1 MVGKLLGAAFQAVRE
16 GQDLDAQ
23 SLPAGSARQLLLRIR
38 SRNDD
43 GGIDSV
49 EEKLSVEDVV
59 DFTGAVEL
67 AGKMSSAAGLGAI
80 ELFALPECGIELRLK
95 AGKEPSFSEFSLPED
110 LDQVPSPPFDVS
122 DFDSEHRVE
131 EWFPGDR
138 VRLRKPLSKGASHR
152 TEIGPAGCPLERG
165 GPWTPS
171 GLELRCRAQCQ

>member
-23 SLPAGSARQLLLRIR
+23 SLPAGSARQLLLHIR